1 MAKQH
6 IIDFQSYTVK
16 NNIID
21 ILKVEGIEYSEL
33 QEVPTPQSS
42 FFGTKKLVNLDKQES
57 WTPENWL
64 RYLISKGFWIDSYSS
79 SKSLSAAGYMNTDF
93 AIIHKI

>member
-6 IIDFQSYTVK
+6 IINFRSYTVK
-16 NNIID
+16 SKIID

-33 QEVPTPQSS
+33 LDVPTAQSG
-42 FFGTKKLVNLDKQES
+42 FFGTKLVNVDKQES
-57 WTPENWL
+57 WTPEYWL
-64 RYLISKGFWIDSYSS
+64 QYLISKGFWIDSYSS
-79 SKSLSAAGYMNTDF
+79 LESISSAGHIYTDL